1 MPSTKETVPQ
11 AMLGRASASFVAG
24 VMNVR
29 RFEKIF
35 FIASSVPKRSFVE
48 PMLIA
53 YVDGNVLEVAWVFC
67 RATNAGNRK
76 IAVIPIAS
84 NEKSAV
90 FASFVKKLLKPSHL
104 TMLYA
109 MKIRRTKIQVN
120 KPM

>member
-67 RATNAGNRK
+67 RAKNAGNRK
-76 IAVIPIAS
+76 NAVIPIAS
-84 NEKSAV
+84 NEKS
-90 FASFVKKLLKPSHL
+90 VKKLLKPSHL